1 MSKNIIG
8 QKKILFISNKMNNV
22 QIGGRKNLTNLN
34 EKVLKNIFKEN
45 FFSFKLEKKKIS
57 SFNNILLALTG
68 NIDGVNDKRIRVIK
82 YTIEKNKITHVFID
96 GSNLGK
102 ISRKISSSF
111 LFTLL
116 LSFVGGFVRW
126 CRCNLP

>member
-45 FFSFKLEKKKIS
+45 FFIYKLEKKK
-57 SFNNILLALTG
+57 LLHS
-68 NIDGVNDKRIRVIK
+68 IIF
-82 YTIEKNKITHVFID
+82 Y
-96 GSNLGK
+96 
-102 ISRKISSSF
+102 
-111 LFTLL
+111 
-116 LSFVGGFVRW
+116 
-126 CRCNLP
+126 